1 MSRLVR
7 YVAVLTG
14 VLLVAGVVLEERDA
28 SYQFRTT
35 FGVKAPKTVAD
46 RIRLAPLVFREL
58 ERTVEEMATFCVA
71 SEAAANR
78 PLRQGETEEARDR
91 IIETFLLRAEI
102 ARQRAYSILDLA
114 EKFRIPI
121 WEDPARHR
129 KMRIVPKKRAGR
141 HAVGSLFLLTTT
153 PALE

>member
-35 FGVKAPKTVAD
+35 FGVNAPKTVAD

-78 PLRQGETEEARDR
+78 PLRQGETEEALDKQGQGRPQREHNDDR
-91 IIETFLLRAEI
+91 
-102 ARQRAYSILDLA
+102 
-114 EKFRIPI
+114 EKNCPTSAKRRRISMNLPN
-121 WEDPARHR
+121 
-129 KMRIVPKKRAGR
+129 IVW
-141 HAVGSLFLLTTT
+141 HI
-153 PALE
+153 